1 MMDEL
6 SMWVVYDHPKD
17 FPEHYVAR
25 QWLVRMGAKTAS
37 VEATAN
43 VLYSESLEAVRDM
56 VMFTAGA
63 GRVNIGRYDDDDPKI
78 VEVWV

>member
-1 MMDEL
+1 MDEL

-25 QWLVRMGAKTAS
+25 QWLVRMGEKAAQIEATAS
-37 VEATAN
+37 V
-43 VLYSESLEAVRDM
+43 VQSDDLEFLREVMLVDM
-56 VMFTAGA
+56 GKI
-63 GRVNIGRYDDDDPKI
+63 NIGRYDDDDPKI